1 MFIFLSFSPLGEK
14 CAYITNTISYASSK
28 HAQSLRCKIWLH
40 YYSWFVF
47 SQPFAAKSSVEEE
60 QLRTPVLGVDECA
73 KRASIPTVRQAW
85 LGYMSLQMS
94 KWKQHTEIS
103 EVAQGHAA
111 ANAELKLESAFF
123 ISSPVP
129 FPLYTIS

>member
-1 MFIFLSFSPLGEK
+1 MSLLNMLKAWNVKPGFISIHGLCSVNPLL
-14 CAYITNTISYASSK
+14 
-28 HAQSLRCKIWLH
+28 Q
-40 YYSWFVF
+40 
-47 SQPFAAKSSVEEE
+47 SSVEEE
-60 QLRTPVLGVDECA
+60 QPRTPVLGVDECA
-73 KRASIPTVRQAW
+73 KRASFSTARQAW

-94 KWKQHTEIS
+94 KREHTEIS

-111 ANAELKLESAFF
+111 ANAELKLESAFL